1 MEQSQ
6 KQMPEFCKKVFADN
20 FQVMKS
26 DADALGPGVKIFHKC
41 LWNWTP
47 YRYFTRI
54 LIKFEMNIFLFL
66 TILKTTLSGLFHNKT
81 PSSFKPSSI
90 ARNFLVNSYQLGK
103 FLRIFVKSLRN
114 WYSHMRKTSGSRCS
128 QIQKLS

>member
-47 YRYFTRI
+47 CRYFTRI
-54 LIKFEMNIFLFL
+54 LVKCELNIFSFL
-66 TILKTTLSGLFHNKT
+66 TISKTTLSDLFHNKT